1 MIDLMGPG
9 ATGHGIPPFAGK
21 SEIASTTLCETA
33 VSQATGDDRSLQFSN
48 VQLAPQAWRGHCGAP
63 LGQQIVA
70 EAQKDALIE
79 TLMRENGLLKRSRVW
94 LEAWCIGLFV
104 LAVMFFMCWRFKI

>member
-1 MIDLMGPG
+1 MSASPIKFADGNTTVRREGPG
-9 ATGHGIPPFAGK
+9 LGTQGARFQAVNQTANAADQPPPTFP
-21 SEIASTTLCETA
+21 S
-33 VSQATGDDRSLQFSN
+33 
-48 VQLAPQAWRGHCGAP
+48 AWRGHCGAT